1 MLDRLR
7 KREAL
12 RQREELEDVAAGA
25 AAEAIEEALVAID
38 VKRRRLLAMKR
49 AEAFVA
55 LAGELERRDL
65 ADEVD
70 DVGRGAHLRDDAVVE
85 IYVQFILRRSE
96 AKPKDLLSTTLL
108 LVPCTVGSQETL
120 SSLRSSAYN

>member
-1 MLDRLR
+1 MKRLGRLVDHFEQIVLVVLARRSISPGQLDADARRDMLHRLR

-12 RQREELEDVAAGA
+12 GQREELEDVAARA
-25 AAEAIEEALVAID
+25 AAEAVEEPLAAID

-49 AEAFVA
+49 TEAFVA

-70 DVGRGAHLRDDAVVE
+70 DVGRRAHLRDDAVVE
-85 IYVQFILRRSE
+85 IYE
-96 AKPKDLLSTTLL
+96 
-108 LVPCTVGSQETL
+108 CHG
-120 SSLRSSAYN
+120 